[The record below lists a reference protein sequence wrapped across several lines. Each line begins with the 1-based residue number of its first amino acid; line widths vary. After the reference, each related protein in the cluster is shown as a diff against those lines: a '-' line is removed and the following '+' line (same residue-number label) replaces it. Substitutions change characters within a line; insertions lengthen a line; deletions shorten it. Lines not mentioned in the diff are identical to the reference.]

1 MHGAPESRLRPVSL
15 TAALRAAGPDC
26 ERRQER
32 PGPAQQKIVK
42 KHASQPECPQL

>member
-1 MHGAPESRLRPVSL
+1 MHGASESRLRPASL

-42 KHASQPECPQL
+42 KHASQPEYPQL